1 MAAANENS
9 TESESQYL
17 HVLSAFLAM
26 EPVDS
31 VIALARKCSGGS
43 FTESIQRLLW
53 ETCVQAAANGNAIYA
68 KKLLKKLINEVELE
82 KGEVL
87 DEVYEEYALHMSTAS
102 KEDALVKENIRI
114 TKFISFLF
122 PEVGLYKRPSCPSS
136 RKLVVPLQCS
146 LNMLEGDTG
155 CSIWPSSL
163 FLSEFVL
170 SYPELFTDKSCFE
183 VGSGVGL
190 VGICL
195 AHVKAKKVILTDG
208 DLLTLSN
215 MKLNLE
221 RNHLNYDDE
230 LLKQP
235 GEAENTRVKCIHLP
249 WETASDSEVS
259 EYRPDIVLGADV
271 IYDPSC
277 FPHLLRV
284 LVALLRRPTKRDNG
298 SFETEDR
305 ATTLQGRSPAVAYIA
320 SVIRNADTFNAFLTL
335 VDQMDLSI
343 TDLTEELKP
352 PYELLP
358 YMHSYDR
365 SKVRLFSIS
374 SR

>member
-1 MAAANENS
+1 MAASENS
-9 TESESQYL
+9 TEAESQYL

-31 VIALARKCSGGS
+31 VISLARGCSGGS
-43 FTESIQRLLW
+43 LTESVQRFFW
-53 ETCVQAAANGNAIYA
+53 ELCVKSAANGNASYA
-68 KKLLKKLINEVELE
+68 KRLLKKLITEVELE

-87 DEVYEEYALHMSTAS
+87 DEVYEEYALYMSAAS

-122 PEVGLYKRPSCPSS
+122 PEGLYKQPSCPSS

-221 RNHLNYDDE
+221 RNHLNYEDE
-230 LLKQP
+230 LLKQH
-235 GEAENTRVKCIHLP
+235 GEDESTQRVRCIHLP
-249 WETASDSEVS
+249 WETATDSEVS
-259 EYRPDIVLGADV
+259 DLGADV

-284 LVALLRRPTKRDNG
+284 LVALLRRPPKGDNG
-298 SFETEDR
+298 SPETEDR
-305 ATTLQGRSPAVAYIA
+305 ATKPQVRGPAVAYIA

-335 VDQMDLSI
+335 VDQMNLSI

-352 PYELLP
+352 PFELLP
-358 YMHSYDR
+358 YMQSYDR
-365 SKVRLFSIS
+365 SSVRLFSIS

>member
-1 MAAANENS
+1 MAAGENS
-9 TESESQYL
+9 TEAESQYL
-17 HVLSAFLAM
+17 YVLSAFLAM

-31 VIALARKCSGGS
+31 VISLARGCSGGS
-43 FTESIQRLLW
+43 LTESVQRFLW
-53 ETCVQAAANGNAIYA
+53 ETCVKATASGNASYA
-68 KKLLKKLINEVELE
+68 KRLLKKLITEVELE
-82 KGEVL
+82 KSEVL
-87 DEVYEEYALHMSTAS
+87 DEVYEEYALHMSEAS

-122 PEVGLYKRPSCPSS
+122 SEGLLYKHPSCPSS

-221 RNHLNYDDE
+221 GNHLNYDDE
-230 LLKQP
+230 LLKQH
-235 GEAENTRVKCIHLP
+235 GEAESSRVKCIHLP
-249 WETASDSEVS
+249 WETATDSELS
-259 EYRPDIVLGADV
+259 EHRPDIVLGADV

-284 LVALLRRPTKRDNG
+284 LVALLRGPTKRDNG
-298 SFETEDR
+298 SLETER
-305 ATTLQGRSPAVAYIA
+305 RIPAVAYIA

-343 TDLTEELKP
+343 TDLTEELKL

-358 YMHSYDR
+358 YMYSYDR
-365 SKVRLFSIS
+365 SSVRLFSIS

>member
-1 MAAANENS
+1 MVAE
-9 TESESQYL
+9 TEAESQYL

-31 VIALARKCSGGS
+31 VISLARGCNGGS
-43 FTESIQRLLW
+43 ITENAQRFFW
-53 ETCVQAAANGNAIYA
+53 EICVKAAANGNATYA

-82 KGEVL
+82 NGEVL
-87 DEVYEEYALHMSTAS
+87 DEVYEEYALYMLTF
-102 KEDALVKENIRI
+102 KEDILVKDNIRI

-122 PEVGLYKRPSCPSS
+122 REGSYKHPSCPRS
-136 RKLVVPLQCS
+136 RKLVIPLQCS

-170 SYPELFTDKSCFE
+170 SNPELFSNKSCFE
-183 VGSGVGL
+183 VGSGVGM

-235 GEAENTRVKCIHLP
+235 GEAQSTQVKCIHLP
-249 WETASDSEVS
+249 WETASESELS
-259 EYRPDIVLGADV
+259 EYRPDIILGADV

-277 FPHLLRV
+277 LPHLLRV
-284 LVALLRRPTKRDNG
+284 LVALLSKPPKRDNG
-298 SFETEDR
+298 SLETEDSD
-305 ATTLQGRSPAVAYIA
+305 TTPQGHSPKVAYIA
-320 SVIRNADTFNAFLTL
+320 SVIRNADTFNVFLTL

-343 TDLTEELKP
+343 TDVTTELRP
-352 PYELLP
+352 PFELLP

-365 SKVRLFSIS
+365 SSVRLFSIS